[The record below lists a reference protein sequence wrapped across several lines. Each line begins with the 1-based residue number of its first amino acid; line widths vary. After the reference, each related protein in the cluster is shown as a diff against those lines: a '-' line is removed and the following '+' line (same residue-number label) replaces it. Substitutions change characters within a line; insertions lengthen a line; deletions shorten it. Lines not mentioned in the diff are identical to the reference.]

1 MLKKT
6 LTGIMF
12 ASLLVLGYVKGS
24 PSAQAESELTKEN
37 IEALAL
43 FDTIEHWWNSKDYTC
58 VPVTC
63 YCTTFQYSSNAA
75 NPVETGSGEVAHR
88 WNCTGCTDIDGTDCG
103 YLL

>member
-43 FDTIEHWWNSKDYTC
+43 FDTIEKWWNRKDYICVEVTC
-58 VPVTC
+58 VCPPGIKYT
-63 YCTTFQYSSNAA
+63 SSVWKA
-75 NPVETGSGEVAHR
+75 VSEGTGSVAHQ
-88 WNCTGCTDIDGTDCG
+88 WSCSGCGDCG
-103 YLL
+103 FYM

>member
-43 FDTIEHWWNSKDYTC
+43 FDTIEHWWNRKDYKCVEVTC
-58 VPVTC
+58 VC
-63 YCTTFQYSSNAA
+63 LYGEYKS
-75 NPVETGSGEVAHR
+75 EVADSVEEGTGDKAHT
-88 WNCTGCTDIDGTDCG
+88 WNCKGCNDCG
-103 YLL
+103 WIVS